1 MEHLQ
6 EEARLR
12 VTVRQLK
19 EIQRQ
24 QSQKLD
30 DIGQKLDDL
39 VKCANRIAHAV
50 ACAESRQD
58 AWTADY
64 LDVDRH
70 RAMAEE
76 MTPRW

>member
-1 MEHLQ
+1 MATDSEVLAQLHS
-6 EEARLR
+6 EA
-12 VTVRQLK
+12 Q
-19 EIQRQ
+19 Q

-30 DIGQKLDDL
+30 DL
-39 VKCANRIAHAV
+39 VRSASRITQAV

-58 AWTADY
+58 AWTGDF

-70 RAMAEE
+70 REGTEA